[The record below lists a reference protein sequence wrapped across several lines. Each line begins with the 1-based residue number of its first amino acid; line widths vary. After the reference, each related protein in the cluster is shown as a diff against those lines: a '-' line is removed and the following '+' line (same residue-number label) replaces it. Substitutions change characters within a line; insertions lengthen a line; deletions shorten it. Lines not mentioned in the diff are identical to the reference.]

1 MELQTAYA
9 FGRRFDTSFGEIE
22 LQVRAEL
29 AKEGF
34 GILTEFNVK
43 NKFKEKLGKDFR
55 DYIILGACNPGL
67 AWEAFDREINI
78 GTLLPCNVVVYRDD
92 DDKTVVMV
100 MDPVA
105 ALGVI
110 GNAGLTNIAAQV
122 RVRMERVLAALTDSG
137 EIGDFMSK

>member
-9 FGRRFDTSFGEIE
+9 FGRRFDTSFGEVE

-34 GILTEFNVK
+34 GILTEFNVQS
-43 NKFKEKLGKDFR
+43 KFKEKLGRDFR
-55 DYIILGACNPGL
+55 DYIILGACNPAL
-67 AWEAFDREINI
+67 AWEAFAREINI
-78 GTLLPCNVVVYRDD
+78 GALLPCNVVVYRDD
-92 DDKTVVMV
+92 DNKTVVMI

-110 GNAGLTNIAAQV
+110 GNAGLTEIAAQV
-122 RVRMERVLAALTDSG
+122 RVKMERVLTAL
-137 EIGDFMSK
+137 

>member
-1 MELQTAYA
+1 MDVKTSYA
-9 FGRRFDTSFGEIE
+9 FGKKFDESFAVVE
-22 LQVRAEL
+22 LKVRTEL

-34 GILTEFNVK
+34 GILTEINVK
-43 NKFKEKLGKDFR
+43 DTFKQKLGKDFR
-55 DYIILGACNPGL
+55 NYVILGACNPVM
-67 AWEAFDREINI
+67 AWEAFDKELNI

-110 GNAGLTNIAAQV
+110 GNSELTEIANQV
-122 RVRMERVLAALTDSG
+122 RARMERVLDALC
-137 EIGDFMSK
+137 SKPE